1 VSNFSQ
7 GTAAGIHRFAG
18 GNYRAWIGCL
28 TGSGTTRLY
37 ATLSTLMLAALLVAT
52 QNEAWTFRAPGSIF
66 WGLVVVLINPMVCWI
81 QVRLAKRRFS
91 PMNPDE
97 TRWDEQ
103 LNKIERRQFCFWLAS
118 SWLFYLGSDWAQQMS
133 QLFGN
138 RSLTVIGELAIL
150 LPTLIALLANQY
162 PLSAWA
168 QRPLARKL
176 FWFRLESLLRLV
188 FAFMILP
195 LCFHALGQQIFVNWE
210 NFSTTTRA
218 LTLAGALAL
227 FVFLPRIMLQL
238 AFATRPLNAQLA
250 TYLND
255 RFARE
260 RTGFQVS
267 FAMWDSKGCFC
278 NALVLP
284 SFRGRVRILFSDL
297 LLEFFEP
304 SELTA
309 IAKHELAHASRNH
322 FLFRLAAILLPFG
335 FLAMADV
342 AGTLELFARPS
353 AQSPLQITFVGM
365 MVVVVASLA
374 AAYLFRIVAF
384 NNEFEADRVAVQLH
398 PATNVVNGQSV
409 DELLSALQKM
419 ACIFPAQAERRS
431 FTHPSL
437 MERIKRLKKMKY
449 PAYDKPFIGL

>member
-1 VSNFSQ
+1 
-7 GTAAGIHRFAG
+7 
-18 GNYRAWIGCL
+18 
-28 TGSGTTRLY
+28 
-37 ATLSTLMLAALLVAT
+37 MLAAFLVAT
-52 QNEAWTFRAPGSIF
+52 QNETEVFGAPGSCIF
-66 WGLVVVLINPMVCWI
+66 WGLVLALINPAVCWT
-81 QVRLAKRRFS
+81 QVQLAKRLFS
-91 PMNPDE
+91 PKDSNE
-97 TRWDEQ
+97 TRWEEQ

-118 SWLFYLGSDWAQQMS
+118 SWLFYLGSNWAQQMS

-150 LPTLIALLANQY
+150 LPALIALLANQY
-162 PLSAWA
+162 PLSTWA
-168 QRPLARKL
+168 SKPLARKL
-176 FWFRLESLLRLV
+176 LWFRLESLLRLV
-188 FAFMILP
+188 VAFLILP
-195 LCFHALGQQIFVNWE
+195 LCFNALGQQIFVCWPNL
-210 NFSTTTRA
+210 SATARA
-218 LTLAGALAL
+218 LSLAGIVAA
-227 FVFLPRIMLQL
+227 FFFLPRIMLQL

-250 TYLND
+250 TLLND

-297 LLEFFEP
+297 MLEFFEP
-304 SELTA
+304 AELTA

-342 AGTLELFARPS
+342 AGTLDLFTRTSTQSSIQVTS
-353 AQSPLQITFVGM
+353 AGILG
-365 MVVVVASLA
+365 VVAASLA

-437 MERIKRLKKMKY
+437 MERIERLKKMRY
-449 PAYDKPFIGL
+449 PAYDKSFIGL